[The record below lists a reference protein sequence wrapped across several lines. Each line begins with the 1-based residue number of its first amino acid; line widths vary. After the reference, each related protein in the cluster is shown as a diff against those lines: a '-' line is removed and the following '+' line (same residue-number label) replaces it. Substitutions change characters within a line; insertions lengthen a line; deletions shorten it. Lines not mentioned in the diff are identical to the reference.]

1 MKGNVYLIYD
11 ETNEKYK
18 IGVTKNDVNK
28 RLKKLQTGNSSVLC
42 IKDIHPTE
50 YMYRM
55 ETFLHNHYNSKRI
68 LNEWFDLSKEDVIN
82 FSNTCRHYENII
94 ETLKDNPFFSKNLR

>member
-28 RLKKLQTGNSSVLC
+28 RLKKLQTGNSSVLR
-42 IKDIHPTE
+42 IKDIYT
-50 YMYRM
+50 
-55 ETFLHNHYNSKRI
+55 
-68 LNEWFDLSKEDVIN
+68 IN
-82 FSNTCRHYENII
+82 
-94 ETLKDNPFFSKNLR
+94 

>member
-1 MKGNVYLIYD
+1 MKGNVYLTYD

-18 IGVTKNDVNK
+18 IGVTKNDVSQ

-42 IKDIHPTE
+42 VKDIYTTE

-55 ETFLHNHYNSKRI
+55 ETFLHNHYKSKRI

-82 FSNTCRHYENII
+82 FSDTCRHYENII
-94 ETLKDNPFFSKNLR
+94 ETLKDNPFFNKNLR

>member
-1 MKGNVYLIYD
+1 MKGNVYLKYN
-11 ETNEKYK
+11 ETNKKYK
-18 IGVTKNDVNK
+18 IGVTQHYVKK
-28 RLKKLQTGNSSVLC
+28 KKKKLQTGNSSVLR
-42 IKDIHPTE
+42 IKDIYTTE
-50 YMYRM
+50 YMYRI

-82 FSNTCRHYENII
+82 FSSTCRHYENII

>member
-28 RLKKLQTGNSSVLC
+28 RLKKLQTGNSSVLR
-42 IKDIHPTE
+42 IKDIYTTE

-68 LNEWFDLSKEDVIN
+68 LNEWWDLSKEDVIS
-82 FSNTCRHYENII
+82 FASTCR
-94 ETLKDNPFFSKNLR
+94 D